1 MEEKLAAVAA
11 AAGMDSVVAVKLDW
25 ILAGPNDRAYVLC
38 TAADCGPGSERQC
51 TIFTL
56 LDVPRMKREA
66 PCGKYQKQLL

>member
-1 MEEKLAAVAA
+1 
-11 AAGMDSVVAVKLDW
+11 
-25 ILAGPNDRAYVLC
+25 VLC